1 MDMTKPVGREP
12 PDVLVIAELF
22 EFLDEDRTGMI
33 SGKDL
38 MSFLATAQRLKMA
51 QFEYEKFIKQQNI
64 TAPDLQNT
72 LNLMKKEVDELIQ
85 SFDLTGDK
93 LIGPEEFF
101 NIIMYAYDSL
111 N

>member
-38 MSFLATAQRLKMA
+38 MSFLETA
-51 QFEYEKFIKQQNI
+51 
-64 TAPDLQNT
+64 
-72 LNLMKKEVDELIQ
+72 
-85 SFDLTGDK
+85 
-93 LIGPEEFF
+93 
-101 NIIMYAYDSL
+101 
-111 N
+111 